1 MSARETIGD
10 RRATATASQPPTPS
24 RSAGAAPSSAS
35 AAPTTCSACRRIA
48 TMRSRRHGARRA
60 AALLGPHALVQRHTA
75 LAASATAAS
84 SSASSAG
91 WEGPACTARRSSASP
106 AVRALPATKPALGG
120 AAAVR
125 SRRSCSCSASARY
138 RLPALGRNRCHM
150 CAVTS
155 SACAAHHSGAPRV
168 KPARVA
174 RRGEKLDE
182 GVLYDGKRGPR
193 IGEQLVLVYAR
204 QHCALGR
211 DLPPAGG
218 RRPRPRRLPIAGH
231 DRTAEIIDAW
241 RERRDS
247 AGSLRIDRGKV
258 ERLGPPGP
266 GTSLNAL

>member
-1 MSARETIGD
+1 MHREAFQRLACGSGATGNQAR
-10 RRATATASQPPTPS
+10 
-24 RSAGAAPSSAS
+24 AG
-35 AAPTTCSACRRIA
+35 
-48 TMRSRRHGARRA
+48 
-60 AALLGPHALVQRHTA
+60 
-75 LAASATAAS
+75 
-84 SSASSAG
+84 
-91 WEGPACTARRSSASP
+91 
-106 AVRALPATKPALGG
+106 
-120 AAAVR
+120 
-125 SRRSCSCSASARY
+125 RRSCRSIQ
-138 RLPALGRNRCHM
+138 ALLQLFRQ
-150 CAVTS
+150 CAVPS
-155 SACAAHHSGAPRV
+155 SRARSQPVPHVRSHIERLRGAPQRGAAL

-182 GVLYDGKRGPR
+182 GVLYDGKRGPG